1 VSAARAGRALVS
13 VVIVFAAYGWLDVL
27 RHLPGPHL
35 PLVLPLRGNGNA
47 DDVSL
52 ATVIIV
58 CVTSFLAI
66 ARVATPRRLVLA
78 VLVRAALFGAFVI
91 AVVALQEGIVEQSQ
105 PSFAWSSAIWLIW
118 PWLAIACSALGT
130 WIGAPRRRERTAA
143 AVAVPVS
150 APISEPSEP
159 RALEASVA

>member
-1 VSAARAGRALVS
+1 VSLGRAGRALVS

-58 CVTSFLAI
+58 CVTSFVAI
-66 ARVATPRRLVLA
+66 ARVAVPRRIALA
-78 VLVRAALFGAFVI
+78 VIVRAALFGAFVVV
-91 AVVALQEGIVEQSQ
+91 VVALQEGIVEQSQ
-105 PSFAWSSAIWLIW
+105 PSFAWSSAIWLVW

-130 WIGAPRRRERTAA
+130 WIGAPRTRERTAA
-143 AVAVPVS
+143 VAAAPVNAS
-150 APISEPSEP
+150 ISEPNEP
-159 RALEASVA
+159 RTLEASVA